1 MSEEKK
7 KIDWSDECWKEMLVY
22 QRKFAW
28 FEDTLDKLA
37 AWLGLK
43 PGMTAVDVGCGLG
56 YLGYTYWPYFG
67 KGGCYFGVDMSSQ
80 LLQDAAKAAKEWA
93 LDGEV
98 CFTAGDVHQLPFP
111 DDFADLVMC
120 QALLMHLEKPELALA
135 EMVRVA
141 RPGGLVMCKEPDNLS
156 PMLAK
161 RYWSL
166 PEFDIEEQLLLAKV
180 AITCNKGRIKLGQG
194 DNSIGTKVP
203 RMMHKLGLTDIG
215 IRLNDRVFYL
225 EPPYDGP
232 LQKHSLRSVKK
243 ELLDE
248 KRRGIFM
255 DRGKKE
261 FLAGGGDS
269 EEFDRYRKIND
280 RIMSILRQQI
290 EDGEYFACGSTD
302 FYIIKGRKPKRM

>member
-1 MSEEKK
+1 MNQNKK
-7 KIDWSDECWKEMLVY
+7 KINWSEECWKEMLVY

-28 FEDTLDKLA
+28 SDDTLDKFA

-67 KGGCYFGVDMSSQ
+67 KGGKYFGVDISPK

-93 LDGEV
+93 VGGEAR
-98 CFTAGDVHQLPFP
+98 FTEGDVYKLPFP

-120 QALLMHLEKPELALA
+120 QGLLMHLEKPELALA

-141 RPGGLVMCKEPDNLS
+141 KPGGLVMCMEPDNLS

-161 RYWSL
+161 RHWSL
-166 PEFDIEEQLLLAKV
+166 PELDIEEQLLLAKV
-180 AITCNKGRIKLGQG
+180 AIIGNKGRIKLGQG
-194 DNSIGTKVP
+194 DNSIGTRVP
-203 RMMHKLGLTDIG
+203 RMMKKLGLTDIG
-215 IRLNDRVFYL
+215 VRLNDRVFYVD
-225 EPPYDGP
+225 PPYEDP
-232 LQKHSLRSVKK
+232 LQKHSLASVKK

-248 KRRGIFM
+248 KRRKILM

-261 FLAGGGDS
+261 FLAGGGNP
-269 EEFDRYRKIND
+269 EEFDCYRKIND

-302 FYIIKGRKPKRM
+302 LYIIKGRKPKNI

>member
-1 MSEEKK
+1 MNQNKK
-7 KIDWSDECWKEMLVY
+7 KINWSEECWKEMLVY
-22 QRKFAW
+22 QRKYAW
-28 FEDTLDKLA
+28 FDDTLDKFA

-67 KGGCYFGVDMSSQ
+67 KGGQYLGVDISSK

-93 LDGEV
+93 VGGEAR
-98 CFTAGDVHQLPFP
+98 FTEGDVHRLPFP
-111 DDFADLVMC
+111 DNFADWVMC

-141 RPGGLVMCKEPDNLS
+141 KPGGLIMCNEPDNLS

-161 RYWSL
+161 RHWSL
-166 PEFDIEEQLLLAKV
+166 PELDIEEQLLLAKV
-180 AITCNKGRIKLGQG
+180 VIISNKGRIKLGQG
-194 DNSIGTKVP
+194 DNSIGTRVP
-203 RMMHKLGLTDIG
+203 RMMNKLGLKDIG

-225 EPPYDGP
+225 EPPYEDR
-232 LQKHSLRSVKK
+232 LQKHSLESVKK

-248 KRRGIFM
+248 KRRKVFM

-261 FLAGGGDS
+261 FLAGGGNAD
-269 EEFDRYRKIND
+269 EFDRYRKIND
-280 RIMSILRQQI
+280 RVMSILRQQI

-302 FYIIKGRKPKRM
+302 FYIIKGRKPKSI